1 MDERSVVVH
10 VTDNTVDEWIVQL
23 VYEGRWHQVAF
34 EHHVTAGMMDVL
46 IDHFGVSIDH
56 SNKAFIGADVANHE
70 WVFHFFDFGVFVA
83 NSLPEGL
90 EFGTEQHML
99 D

>member
-1 MDERSVVVH
+1 
-10 VTDNTVDEWIVQL
+10 
-23 VYEGRWHQVAF
+23 
-34 EHHVTAGMMDVL
+34 MMDVL

-70 WVFHFFDFGVFVA
+70 RVFHFFDFGVFVA

-90 EFGTEQHML
+90 EFGTEQNML
-99 D
+99 DKEIDGYGR